1 MKKVFSIT
9 VFLLFWTV
17 IDAQVRPEA
26 FMGMLP
32 SVPGNICSDDNKQ
45 EEDEFIAKLDEIS
58 ELLQNELDRRSEN
71 NDAESDAKNQ
81 QVMFNTVKTSG
92 ISPELIQQLMA
103 LEKQSKG
110 ATGEQAKAYEAQRKA
125 ITDQMIQQKMNIS
138 VAELDNL
145 KTADSAGQRAWATGY
160 AVEAQAEVNAD
171 PQKYKDQNAKEMQKH
186 NLQKKYKQLTDS
198 LNAQQNKYMQ
208 KFAEIDEDEEGKNL
222 LAIIEGI
229 REKIA
234 DLYNETAKAGRGPD
248 QQILVALRSEMYLAK
263 VNYCNVQT
271 PKYISVLDEYK
282 SFIQSSMPAYYR
294 LEKLTNEVM
303 KMQTGVNNSPEP
315 GQMGLGNV
323 SGFINRLR
331 SAYKYNLYG
340 PEDLTIG

>member
-9 VFLLFWTV
+9 VFLFFWTV

-45 EEDEFIAKLDEIS
+45 EKDEFIAKIDEIS
-58 ELLQNELDRRSEN
+58 ALLQTELDRRSEN
-71 NDAESDAKNQ
+71 QDADSDANEQ
-81 QVMFNTVKTSG
+81 MLISNTVKKSG
-92 ISPELIQQLMA
+92 ISPELVQQLMA
-103 LEKQSKG
+103 LEQQSEG
-110 ATGEQAKAYEAQRKA
+110 ATGEEKEAYEAQKRA
-125 ITDQMIQQKMNIS
+125 ITDQMLQQSKNIS
-138 VAELDNL
+138 LGELDNL
-145 KTADSAGQRAWATGY
+145 KTMDSAGQRAWATGY

-234 DLYNETAKAGRGPD
+234 DLYNETAKAGRSPD

-263 VNYCNVQT
+263 VSYCNVQT

-303 KMQTGVNNSPEP
+303 KMQTGVNNTPEP
-315 GQMGLGNV
+315 GQFGLGNV
-323 SGFINRLR
+323 SSYIKRLLE
-331 SAYKYNLYG
+331 AYKYNLYG